1 MTQAQWDTCAAAA
14 LAVFERGQACAAA
27 SGLVLVDTKYEF
39 GVGPDGS
46 VVLID
51 EMHTPDSSRYWLAHS
66 YEARH
71 AAGQEPEN
79 IDKEFLRLWYRERCD
94 PYKDAEIPAA
104 PDDLVCELSRRY
116 VLLYELIT
124 GERFDFEAASAAS
137 ASDRPGAVAAC
148 LAGL

>member
-1 MTQAQWDTCAAAA
+1 MA
-14 LAVFERGQACAAA
+14 G
-27 SGLVLVDTKYEF
+27 
-39 GVGPDGS
+39 GVATRAPPS
-46 VVLID
+46 FVRTV
-51 EMHTPDSSRYWLAHS
+51 SNVSR
-66 YEARH
+66 R
-71 AAGQEPEN
+71 
-79 IDKEFLRLWYRERCD
+79 
-94 PYKDAEIPAA
+94 YKDAEIPAA